1 MAQRWNAR
9 QCPDAHASPKGDGNP
24 ALGQP
29 LWF

>member
-9 QCPDAHASPKGDGNP
+9 GCLDAHASPKGDGTP

-29 LWF
+29 LW